1 VTKILFDTN
10 NLAIRC
16 VMIGDVTTTDKK
28 TKEVTNIDWDY
39 WKLAVFQSIYSS
51 LYKVKDVKTVVL
63 AIDDKHSW
71 RYDVFPRYKED
82 RKKKKTDDNF
92 PWDLFFLKYQE
103 FIEEIQNHLP
113 FKVISVTKAE
123 GDDIIGT
130 IALDTPDPSEVV
142 SNDKD
147 FLQLCSGK
155 VKLYNPS
162 KQEHT
167 IHPDPKFFLVEQ
179 CFLGQAKDSIF
190 NIITPS
196 DWPEG
201 KRKPGFGP
209 KAFEK
214 AVEYGWKEYIKENKL
229 EENFKRNLNLID
241 LSRTPAD
248 IKKSIMD
255 SYNNYVY
262 PHPEKIWQF
271 IKSNNWPDMID
282 NFTQVESKLMSL
294 Y

>member
-1 VTKILFDTN
+1 VTKILFDAN

-16 VMIGDVTTTDKK
+16 AMIGDVTTVDKK
-28 TKEVTNIDWDY
+28 TKEVTNIDWEY
-39 WKLAVFQSIYSS
+39 WRLVVFTSIYSS
-51 LYKVKDVKTVVL
+51 LFKVKDVKSVVI
-63 AIDDKHSW
+63 AIDDKRSW
-71 RYDVFPRYKED
+71 RYEIFPRYKEA
-82 RKKKKTDDNF
+82 RKLKKSDDNF
-92 PWDLFFLKYQE
+92 PWDTFFEKYQE
-103 FIEEIQNHLP
+103 FMEDIKTHIP
-113 FKVISVTKAE
+113 FKVISVPRAE

-130 IALDTPDPSEVV
+130 IALETPDPSEIV

-147 FLQLCSGK
+147 FLQLCSDK
-155 VKLYNPS
+155 IKLYNPS

-167 IHPDPKFFLVEQ
+167 AHPDPKFFLVEQ

-190 NIITPS
+190 NIVTPS

-214 AVEYGWKEYIKENKL
+214 AMEYGWKEYIKDNKL

-241 LSRTPAD
+241 LSRAPAD
-248 IKKSIMD
+248 LKKDIMD
-255 SYNNYVY
+255 AYNNYQY
-262 PHPEKIWQF
+262 PHPEKIWEF
-271 IKSNNWPDMID
+271 IKNNNWPDMIES
-282 NFTQVESKLMSL
+282 FTNLENKLMQL